1 VKKSEDGMIETSKI
15 TAHRAFQAARKVD
28 GKIEP
33 SHNRGA
39 ARSAFA
45 LICLLCALSWFQ
57 GLAALAA
64 AVSFTPN
71 PNTNGGN
78 IIGRIP
84 MTKLGNLKL
93 PRGRAYFKSNELEVT
108 AVPEFQFDR
117 LLVLSGP
124 ILKCWSSID
133 GTNASINGIVYFQ
146 DGEWLKYIDESVP
159 DKVITSNNVYTGQ
172 ITGLKSGYLEVT
184 VEGGQPPVKVAI
196 ADLQEVSSP
205 RAYRF
210 AVPVNA
216 FLTVPQGQPFQ
227 GESADVSI
235 KASSKIIALSA
246 VKRDPLMQGDGDISK
261 NKLIALWA
269 GLSTVEALQFLP
281 FAILEGPLRK
291 DLVRQYHSRMEQSE
305 IQSNT
310 AATTSFQVSPR
321 APGAFP

>member
-1 VKKSEDGMIETSKI
+1 MKQTCKI
-15 TAHRAFQAARKVD
+15 T
-28 GKIEP
+28 
-33 SHNRGA
+33 SHGTATGSACSLKGRGEIGDMRFEGRPA
-39 ARSAFA
+39 GVANTLLS
-45 LICLLCALSWFQ
+45 CLLSTLVWFHA
-57 GLAALAA
+57 GPALAA

-71 PNTNGGN
+71 PTTNGGN
-78 IIGRIP
+78 IVGRIP
-84 MTKLGNLKL
+84 MTKIGNLKI

-108 AVPEFQFDR
+108 AVPEYQFDR
-117 LLVLSGP
+117 SLVLSGP

-133 GTNASINGIVYFQ
+133 GTKASINGIVYFQ
-146 DGEWLKYIDESVP
+146 DGDWLKYIDESVP

-184 VEGGQPPVKVAI
+184 VEGGQPPVKVPI

-216 FLTVPQGQPFQ
+216 FLNVPQGQPFQ

-246 VKRDPLMQGDGDISK
+246 VKRDPLMQGDGDVS
-261 NKLIALWA
+261 NGKLIALWA
-269 GLSTVEALQFLP
+269 GLTTVQALQFLP
-281 FAILEGPLRK
+281 FAILEGPLRQ
-291 DLVRQYHSRMEQSE
+291 DLVRQYHSRIGQSQA
-305 IQSNT
+305 QSNF
-310 AATTSFQVSPR
+310 AATSMYQVGSPN